1 MRFLSAGSVVPA
13 VAMHSSSLA
22 LPNLSAAKPAMSLVA
37 RTMRPWRIM
46 LKVIELS
53 TTERWPRE
61 FEYARARLSFPS
73 RWP

>member
-37 RTMRPWRIM
+37 RTMTPWRIM

-61 FEYARARLSFPS
+61 FE
-73 RWP
+73 